1 MSYKYSY
8 KENRMLK
15 KSENY
20 STSSSDSSI
29 LASWIFRSSSV
40 FSNSVFLTS
49 SSGFSFC
56 MVAASNCKT
65 VMFFTSFS
73 VHRYIN
79 FALGRGKIIFL
90 WNIYIWP
97 AWLFAKLLHIRNQ
110 ILHSNSICL
119 VSCIHN
125 LDLKLLIPTC
135 PVSPALVVVKL
146 TSVTMEK
153 ASGGISGLGFLVV
166 RKRRNSSL

>member
-1 MSYKYSY
+1 MGYKYSY
-8 KENRMLK
+8 KEIRTLW
-15 KSENY
+15 KSENF

-40 FSNSVFLTS
+40 FNNSVFLTS

-56 MVAASNCKT
+56 MVAASNCIT
-65 VMFFTSFS
+65 VIFFYSFS
-73 VHRYIN
+73 VCRDIN
-79 FALGRGKIIFL
+79 FALGMSKMIFW
-90 WNIYIWP
+90 WNIFFWP
-97 AWLFAKLLHIRNQ
+97 AGLVAEFLHTNITSE
-110 ILHSNSICL
+110 IYSNL

-125 LDLKLLIPTC
+125 LDLKLLFPTC

>member
-1 MSYKYSY
+1 MYNY
-8 KENRMLK
+8 KEYRMFR

-40 FSNSVFLTS
+40 FNNSVFLTS

-65 VMFFTSFS
+65 VNVFTSFS
-73 VHRYIN
+73 IHWDRN
-79 FALGRGKIIFL
+79 FALGMSKMIFWRNIIYLTCNYFL
-90 WNIYIWP
+90 N
-97 AWLFAKLLHIRNQ
+97 
-110 ILHSNSICL
+110 
-119 VSCIHN
+119 SCI
-125 LDLKLLIPTC
+125 LQMKCYILILYAWQVVFPTC

-146 TSVTMEK
+146 TSGTMEK